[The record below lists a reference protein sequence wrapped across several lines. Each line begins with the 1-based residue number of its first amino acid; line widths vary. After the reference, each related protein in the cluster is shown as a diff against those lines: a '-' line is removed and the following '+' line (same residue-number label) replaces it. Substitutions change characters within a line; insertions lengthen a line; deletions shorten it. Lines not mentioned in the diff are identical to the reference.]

1 MEMTEK
7 KHFWRKFV
15 GNKAFYLMVL
25 SIAIPIM
32 IQNGITNFVS
42 LLDNIM
48 IGRIGTEPMSGA
60 AIVNQFLYTICAFS
74 VVFPAPEYLRHS
86 ILEKEIRRA
95 SAIPCAT
102 NCGW

>member
-32 IQNGITNFVS
+32 IQNGITNFVI
-42 LLDNIM
+42 LLDKIM
-48 IGRIGTEPMSGA
+48 NGRIVTEPKTGA
-60 AIVNQFLYTICAFS
+60 AIVNQLMFVNNL
-74 VVFPAPEYLRHS
+74 
-86 ILEKEIRRA
+86 
-95 SAIPCAT
+95 
-102 NCGW
+102 